1 MAWMCS
7 VALFP
12 PSALLGGFC
21 SAGGDEHALCVCAER
36 AGKGT
41 LGCPSFVCSP
51 LTLPVLRSFHWFL
64 EGFSK
69 THRALVSARPSL
81 SWDAR
86 GLVVTAPAGSSAAM
100 GELGFRSSAG
110 HVKIYISPSCF
121 YFKPS
126 ESVQTQ
132 SLVEPVVSRG
142 RLAVWF
148 GVVPVTLCFAY
159 RIVSAYWEEGFV

>member
-1 MAWMCS
+1 MCS
-7 VALFP
+7 IALFP
-12 PSALLGGFC
+12 PSPLLGGFC
-21 SAGGDEHALCVCAER
+21 SAGGDERVLRVFTER
-36 AGKGT
+36 ARKGT
-41 LGCPSFVCSP
+41 LSCPSFVCSP
-51 LTLPVLRSFHWFL
+51 LTLPVLRSFRWFL
-64 EGFSK
+64 EGFSEI
-69 THRALVSARPSL
+69 HRALVFAWPSL

-110 HVKIYISPSCF
+110 HLKIYISPSCF

-148 GVVPVTLCFAY
+148 GVIPVTLCFAY
-159 RIVSAYWEEGFV
+159 RIFSAYWEDGFV